1 MNLYADLI
9 PTPPLPGLAGLL
21 ATVDEAGALVG
32 LDFLPVLPDREEI
45 ERRAALHGD
54 HLVWNQERC
63 ATVTAQLAEYFAKQR
78 KDFDLPLAPRGT
90 EFQRR
95 VWEELSRIPY
105 GATLSYAELAHRVG
119 RPGAARA
126 VGRAN
131 GTNPIPVIIP
141 CHRVIGADGSLTGY
155 GGGMPLKKAL
165 LILEGVL
172 LG

>member
-9 PTPPLPGLAGLL
+9 PTPPLPGLAALL
-21 ATVDEAGALVG
+21 ATVDDAGALVG
-32 LDFLPVLPDREEI
+32 LDFLPVLPDRSEI
-45 ERRAALHGD
+45 EQRAVVHGD
-54 HLVWNQERC
+54 RLVWDRERC
-63 ATVTAQLAEYFAKQR
+63 ATVARQLDEYFAKQR

>member
-1 MNLYADLI
+1 MNLYANVV
-9 PTPPLPGLAGLL
+9 PTPLPGLHALL
-21 ATVDEAGALVG
+21 ATVDEGGALVG
-32 LDFLPVLPDREEI
+32 LDFLPTAPEPEDVM
-45 ERRAALHGD
+45 RRAAAHGD
-54 HLVWNQERC
+54 HLVWDAERC
-63 ATVTAQLAEYFAKQR
+63 ATVTAQLAEYFAGERQ
-78 KDFDLPLAPRGT
+78 DFDLPLAPRGT

-105 GATLSYAELAHRVG
+105 GVTISYAELAHRVG
-119 RPGAARA
+119 RAGAARA

-165 LILEGVL
+165 LMLEGVL

>member
-1 MNLYADLI
+1 MNLYADFV
-9 PTPPLPGLAGLL
+9 PTPLPGLHALL
-21 ATVDEAGALVG
+21 ATVDDGGALVG
-32 LDFLPVLPDREEI
+32 LDFLPTAPKLEAVEN
-45 ERRAALHGD
+45 RAAAHGD
-54 HLVWNQERC
+54 HLVWDAERC
-63 ATVTAQLAEYFAKQR
+63 ANVTAQLAEYFAGERQ
-78 KDFDLPLAPRGT
+78 DFDLPLAPRGT

-105 GATLSYAELAHRVG
+105 GVTISYAELAHRVG
-119 RPGAARA
+119 RAGAARA

-131 GTNPIPVIIP
+131 GTNPIPVVIP

-165 LILEGVL
+165 LMLEGVL